1 MTGEKENP
9 MKIAVMGTGGVGG
22 YYGAMLAKQ
31 GHDVT
36 FVARGAHLKAIQ
48 ENGLQ
53 VKSIFGDFHLKPAKA
68 TDNPAQI
75 GPVNLILICTKT
87 YDTDDAVQKIKP
99 IVGKETTVL
108 SLQNGVDAIE
118 RIGKVVGVDHVVAG
132 ATWISSAVEAPGVV
146 KHVSDFRRVVIG
158 ELNGQRT
165 PRVEAIFDAF
175 KETGITVELS
185 ENILKVLW
193 TKFVFISSASSF
205 GSLTRLPMAEFRS
218 VPETRT
224 LIKALMRE
232 VEAVARAQ
240 GVALDA
246 NVVEQALGFMDN
258 AAPHI
263 KASMQLDVESG
274 HRTEIDSMVGIIGRK
289 GREYG
294 VPTPAAD
301 MIYATLLPI
310 ELKAQGNQ

>member
-1 MTGEKENP
+1 
-9 MKIAVMGTGGVGG
+9 MKIVVMGTGGVGG
-22 YYGAMLAKQ
+22 YYGALLAKQ

-68 TDNPAQI
+68 IDNPAQI
-75 GPVNLILICTKT
+75 GPVDLILICTKT

-108 SLQNGVDAIE
+108 SLQNGVDAVE
-118 RIGKVVGVDHVVAG
+118 RIGNVLGVEHIVAG
-132 ATWISSAVEAPGVV
+132 ATWISSALEAPGVI
-146 KHVSDFRRVVIG
+146 KQMSDFRRVVLG

-165 PRVEAIFDAF
+165 PRVQAIYEAF
-175 KETGITVELS
+175 KQTGITVELS
-185 ENILKVLW
+185 ENILKILW

-205 GSLTRLPMAEFRS
+205 GSLTRLPMAEYRTI
-218 VPETRT
+218 PETRA
-224 LIKALMRE
+224 LIISLMRE

-240 GVALDA
+240 GAALDA

-274 HRTEIDSMVGIIGRK
+274 HRTEIESMIGVISRK
-289 GREYG
+289 GRQRG
-294 VPTPAAD
+294 VSTPVAD
-301 MIYATLLPI
+301 MIYAALLPI
-310 ELKAQGNQ
+310 ELKARGGRSPL

>member
-1 MTGEKENP
+1 
-9 MKIAVMGTGGVGG
+9 MKIVIMGTGGVGG

-48 ENGLQ
+48 EKGLQ
-53 VKSIFGDFHLKPAKA
+53 VKSIFGDFHLRPAKA

-75 GPVNLILICTKT
+75 GPVDLILICTKT

-108 SLQNGVDAIE
+108 SLQNGVDAVE
-118 RIGKVVGVDHVVAG
+118 RIGKVVGVDHIVAG
-132 ATWISSAVEAPGVV
+132 ATWISSAVEAPGVI

-165 PRVEAIFDAF
+165 PRVEAIYDAF
-175 KETGITVELS
+175 KQTGVTIELS
-185 ENILKVLW
+185 ENILKILW
-193 TKFVFISSASSF
+193 TKFVFISSASGF
-205 GSLTRLPMAEFRS
+205 GSLTRLPMAEFRNI
-218 VPETRT
+218 PETRA
-224 LIKALMRE
+224 LIISLMRE

-240 GVALDA
+240 GVTLDA

-258 AAPHI
+258 AGPHI

-274 HRTEIDSMVGIIGRK
+274 HRTEIESMIGVINRK
-289 GREYG
+289 GRELG
-294 VPTPAAD
+294 VPTPVAD
-301 MIYATLLPI
+301 AIYALILPLDI
-310 ELKAQGNQ
+310 KARGK

>member
-1 MTGEKENP
+1 
-9 MKIAVMGTGGVGG
+9 MKIVIMGTGGVGG

-48 ENGLQ
+48 EKGLQ
-53 VKSIFGDFHLKPAKA
+53 VKSIFGDFHLRPAKA

-75 GPVNLILICTKT
+75 GPVDLILICTKT
-87 YDTDDAVQKIKP
+87 YDTDESVQKIKP

-108 SLQNGVDAIE
+108 SLQNGVDAVE
-118 RIGKVVGVDHVVAG
+118 RIGKVVGADHIVAG
-132 ATWISSAVEAPGVV
+132 ATWISSAVEAPGVI

-165 PRVEAIFDAF
+165 PRVEAIYDAF
-175 KETGITVELS
+175 KQTGVTIELS
-185 ENILKVLW
+185 ENILKILW
-193 TKFVFISSASSF
+193 TKFVFISSASGF
-205 GSLTRLPMAEFRS
+205 GSLTRLPMAEFRNI
-218 VPETRT
+218 PETRA
-224 LIKALMRE
+224 LIISLMRE

-240 GVALDA
+240 GVTLDA

-258 AAPHI
+258 AGPHI

-274 HRTEIDSMVGIIGRK
+274 HRTEIESMIGVINRK
-289 GREYG
+289 GRELG
-294 VPTPAAD
+294 VPTPVAD
-301 MIYATLLPI
+301 AIYALILPLDI
-310 ELKAQGNQ
+310 KARGK

>member
-1 MTGEKENP
+1 
-9 MKIAVMGTGGVGG
+9 MKIVIMGTGGVGG

-48 ENGLQ
+48 EKGLQ
-53 VKSIFGDFHLKPAKA
+53 VKSIFGDFHLRPAKA

-75 GPVNLILICTKT
+75 GPVDLILICTKT
-87 YDTDDAVQKIKP
+87 YDTDESVQKIKP

-108 SLQNGVDAIE
+108 SLQNGVDAVE
-118 RIGKVVGVDHVVAG
+118 RIGKVVGVDHIVAG
-132 ATWISSAVEAPGVV
+132 ATWISSAVEAPGVI

-165 PRVEAIFDAF
+165 PRIEAIYDAF
-175 KETGITVELS
+175 KQTGVTIELS
-185 ENILKVLW
+185 ENILKILW
-193 TKFVFISSASSF
+193 TKFVFISSASGF
-205 GSLTRLPMAEFRS
+205 GSLTRLPMAEFRNI
-218 VPETRT
+218 PETRA
-224 LIKALMRE
+224 LIISLMRE

-240 GVALDA
+240 GVTLDA

-258 AAPHI
+258 AGPHI

-274 HRTEIDSMVGIIGRK
+274 HRTEIESMIGVINRK
-289 GREYG
+289 GRELG
-294 VPTPAAD
+294 VPTPVAD
-301 MIYATLLPI
+301 AIYALILPLDI
-310 ELKAQGNQ
+310 KARGK